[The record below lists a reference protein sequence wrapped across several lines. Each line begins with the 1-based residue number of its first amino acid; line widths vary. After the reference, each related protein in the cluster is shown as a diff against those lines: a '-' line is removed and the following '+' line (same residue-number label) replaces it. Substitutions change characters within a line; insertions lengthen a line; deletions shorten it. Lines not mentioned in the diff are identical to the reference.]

1 MTALVPTRHLSVI
14 NPYNYSDRTVSII
27 GLGATGSR
35 VFASLVELGLP
46 NLCLFDPDKVE
57 AHNLANQIFL
67 SSHINMFK
75 TDACLDWYHH
85 KTGVLPDPDKLQA
98 FNSYVTTDSIN
109 NDDKSPLDIVFLL
122 TDTMASRRE
131 IVDALRKKGETNI
144 IIETRMASSYGNIFV
159 FNPNDNKEYK
169 WWKSTL
175 IDDGEA
181 EVSPCG
187 TSISVGPTANII
199 ANLAVWQMICYLVDP
214 SCINKQT
221 NLFLKPLVLGVTL

>member
-1 MTALVPTRHLSVI
+1 
-14 NPYNYSDRTVSII
+14 
-27 GLGATGSR
+27 
-35 VFASLVELGLP
+35 
-46 NLCLFDPDKVE
+46 
-57 AHNLANQIFL
+57 
-67 SSHINMFK
+67 MFK

-169 WWKSTL
+169 WWKNTL